1 MKDVT
6 VVLDLQFG
14 STGKGQVAG
23 NIASLWVPDTCVS
36 ANGPNAGH
44 TCNYDFGEVSGKIVH
59 TVLPV
64 CSIFPGVQT
73 ILLGPGSVFSL
84 EQLERELRQIP
95 FGLLKGKHLVIHPN
109 AMLVTSEH
117 RDAESSL
124 VSIGSTMKGTSEA
137 MIEKIRRGPQAHI
150 ARSWKDVIAEGL
162 REELDKHE
170 LYLAVTYDHY
180 DTAIALSR
188 RLMVEGAQGASLSI
202 HSPFYPYTTSRDVS
216 LAQIW
221 ADCRLPSRQ
230 QGDLNVVG
238 VARTY
243 PIRVANRFD
252 STGRQIGTSGECY
265 GDQSEI
271 TWAALGRKP
280 ELTTVTRLPRRVF
293 TFSTQQII
301 DSAQFCAP
309 TSIALNFCDYLEHT
323 EILAPQNGDMVSET
337 VMSLVHRIEAAA
349 GCNVDF
355 LGYGPLP
362 EQTFGFTRPRLGGS
376 PACLKRPELPWEV

>member
-23 NIASLWVPDTCVS
+23 NLASLWNPDACVS

-44 TCNYDFGEVSGKIVH
+44 TFNYNFGEIAGKIIH

-64 CSIFPGVQT
+64 CSIFPGIES

-84 EQLERELRQIP
+84 DQLERELRHIP
-95 FGLLKGKHLVIHPN
+95 YGLLKQKHLVIHPN

-117 RDAESSL
+117 RDAESPL
-124 VSIGSTMKGTSEA
+124 MAIGSTMKGTSEA
-137 MIEKIRRGPQAHI
+137 MIEKIRRGPMAHI
-150 ARSWKDVIAEGL
+150 VRAWKDVIKDALQEQ
-162 REELDKHE
+162 LDAHD
-170 LYLAVTYDHY
+170 LYLHISYDHY
-180 DTAIALSR
+180 AASVDFSN
-188 RLMVEGAQGASLSI
+188 RLMVEGAQGAGLSI
-202 HSPFYPYTTSRDVS
+202 HSEFYPYTTSRDVS

-230 QGDLNVVG
+230 KGDLNVIG

-243 PIRVANRFD
+243 PIRVANRYD
-252 STGRQIGTSGECY
+252 TTGKMIGTSGGCY
-265 GDQSEI
+265 PDQAEV
-271 TWAALGRKP
+271 TWEALERKP

-293 TFSTQQII
+293 TFSTQQILEA
-301 DSAQFCAP
+301 AQFCAP
-309 TSIALNFCDYLEHT
+309 TSIALNFCDYMEHGSLDLRAGYVVN
-323 EILAPQNGDMVSET
+323 EA

-362 EQTFGFTRPRLGGS
+362 EQFYGFTRPRLGGS
-376 PACLKRPELPWEV
+376 PASLKRPELPWEL